1 MGPSLMVSSK
11 EQENRNETGST
22 EIDSVGELLK
32 RVSAGRQASGEAYTL
47 LKAQLKEIAQRQM
60 TAADDLS
67 VEASHVVNAVYV
79 KLSGD
84 PEISW
89 KDREQFLQY
98 ACMEIRTFLVDKAEK
113 RKALKRGGG
122 RIASG
127 ATNLDEQKSH
137 QSDPAEIAAK
147 NDDLLLLMDKVLPEL
162 EKSHP
167 DLAQVVYLHFFGG
180 LNFERIGPLLGIDPG
195 TALRRWKKAQIL
207 LQRNMN
213 QFESTESD

>member
-1 MGPSLMVSSK
+1 MVSSK
-11 EQENRNETGST
+11 DPENRNETSST
-22 EIDSVGELLK
+22 EIDSVAELLK
-32 RVSAGRQASGEAYTL
+32 LVSAGRQASGEAYML

-60 TAADDLS
+60 KAADDLS

-79 KLSGD
+79 KLSGNPD
-84 PEISW
+84 ISW

-98 ACMEIRTFLVDKAEK
+98 ACMEIRTFLVDKANK
-113 RKALKRGGG
+113 RNALKRGGG
-122 RIASG
+122 HIEKDPA
-127 ATNLDEQKSH
+127 ALEVQKAN
-137 QSDPAEIAAK
+137 QSDPAETAAK

-195 TALRRWKKAQIL
+195 TALKRWQKAQIL

-213 QFESTESD
+213 KFESSGD

>member
-1 MGPSLMVSSK
+1 MVSSK
-11 EQENRNETGST
+11 EPENRNETGST

-89 KDREQFLQY
+89 KDRETQSVKTRGWTDCKRCHQFGR
-98 ACMEIRTFLVDKAEK
+98 AKIPSIRSSRDC
-113 RKALKRGGG
+113 R
-122 RIASG
+122 
-127 ATNLDEQKSH
+127 QK
-137 QSDPAEIAAK
+137 
-147 NDDLLLLMDKVLPEL
+147 
-162 EKSHP
+162 
-167 DLAQVVYLHFFGG
+167 
-180 LNFERIGPLLGIDPG
+180 
-195 TALRRWKKAQIL
+195 
-207 LQRNMN
+207 
-213 QFESTESD
+213 